1 MRSSTP
7 LVPSGMSMKLSLPTA
22 FWAVV
27 KVQWALPVTWRSP
40 LGKAG
45 VRAQRGLS
53 FLSRQRP
60 SWLHPYPAARPPGG
74 GGGEVV
80 GEGRAGASGRRW
92 EGKGPGADSPDTRGL
107 ELPAGTGQAG
117 ARGTQ
122 AAPYLASRE
131 ARWSAV
137 LGSGLRGG
145 DVTKAA
151 ALAQFL
157 LQ

>member
-7 LVPSGMSMKLSLPTA
+7 LVPSGMSVKLSLPTA

-40 LGKAG
+40 LRRAG

-53 FLSRQRP
+53 FLSHQRP
-60 SWLHPYPAARPPGG
+60 SWLHPYLAARPTG

-92 EGKGPGADSPDTRGL
+92 EGKDPGVESPDARGL
-107 ELPAGTGQAG
+107 ELPAGTGQAR
-117 ARGTQ
+117 ARGT
-122 AAPYLASRE
+122 
-131 ARWSAV
+131 
-137 LGSGLRGG
+137 
-145 DVTKAA
+145 
-151 ALAQFL
+151 
-157 LQ
+157 